1 MSQSGGPPGR
11 ISRTEEE
18 SSPSDF
24 TLSKCLFPELSSRVE
39 VSSYL
44 SYIEIEIEDLAG
56 LIEAYQ
62 KRTFVEDLD
71 YLQQNLGGTDDLIN
85 L

>member
-1 MSQSGGPPGR
+1 MSQSSAPPGGLP
-11 ISRTEEE
+11 RTDEE
-18 SSPSDF
+18 SSSSYF
-24 TLSKCLFPELSSRVE
+24 SLSKCLFRELGSRAQI
-39 VSSYL
+39 SSYL

-71 YLQQNLGGTDDLIN
+71 YLQQNLGGTLDFLN